1 MCRLTQITLSEAR
14 LTYCTGAFVHY
25 VVMLVTLVIR
35 GFDMT
40 NASKPPS
47 SPPLGGTWTLA
58 VAKARLSE
66 VVDRAQASPQTITR
80 NGKPSAVIV
89 SAEEWARKTLRK
101 GTLAE
106 FLLASPLRGA
116 DIELER
122 QRDTPRDV
130 PL

>member
-1 MCRLTQITLSEAR
+1 MI
-14 LTYCTGAFVHY
+14 VI
-25 VVMLVTLVIR
+25 LVIR

-40 NASKPPS
+40 NVNKTPPS
-47 SPPLGGTWTLA
+47 PPAGGTWTLA
-58 VAKARLSE
+58 GAKARLSE
-66 VVDRAQASPQTITR
+66 VVDRAQAGPQTITR

-89 SAEEWARKTLRK
+89 SAEDWARKTVRK

-116 DIELER
+116 DLDLER

-130 PL
+130 TL